1 MDFGYYF
8 QNANKKYSY
17 LDMDP
22 KILDRQIVIE
32 HVKQLVPLM
41 KKASHP
47 EEELL
52 HFAREHDMSPEMLGA
67 VAKAINTLKTQSIYA
82 SSKTASDRGRSFST
96 IDTESLLKKYAE
108 VSMPNVLSMHKFL
121 EDSIHNGDDQFFEFD
136 VEDMRKA
143 ASDNSSHMAEGD
155 FTVLYEDEY
164 KPNPISEAE
173 IVQYNNLVDGEY
185 TQKIASSTVADW
197 EFETQDYLDLEEE
210 LRYNL
215 SSIEKK
221 FAKFFNPQNL
231 LRDKEFFEIVQ
242 DTRDLFDI
250 QSTTFDDAAVKL
262 ASVLS
267 DSYGLGEYI
276 LTEQLP
282 NTWGERH
289 KIASFLAPDEPYD
302 LANSLLDYFTN
313 FSNLGV
319 VASALQQ
326 KFASASSQ
334 GGSEDGAN
342 HKDDKLTD
350 SNEPGGLTRDNL
362 ADIWLAQNGYLV
374 LEDGQYSFDLPEV
387 GDSDWNEF
395 VKEVPDYVVEHI
407 QDKNPAYYINEI
419 YQSKKDLEQNRD
431 TSGSQDIEPN
441 DPNIPDDDVD
451 PNIHNGDSD
460 DTNTSDENSENTEN
474 SPEEFYLPAVSDDSR
489 SLVHEPHSTDLIK
502 GDQMQ
507 TLPSFN
513 NWTIDRF
520 TTPPPPTPPPP
531 PNPDTGS
538 PGDPKK
544 NPNPSP
550 KKHPPKKPSPRRAPM
565 GSPLPKLPPFDA
577 GKALG
582 VASDIA
588 KSPYKFLYKEW
599 SSSKP
604 TVNPTEGKLIDEIN
618 KVKSSE
624 FFNDLM
630 ITDPVLSK
638 LNFNQKRELADMLQ
652 AAKDF
657 MPDITKNKTVLKTFL
672 RQGAE
677 LGGMDLNTVKLL
689 DSISKNKQG

>member
-1 MDFGYYF
+1 MGYYF
-8 QNANKKYSY
+8 QNTNKKYSY

-121 EDSIHNGDDQFFEFD
+121 EDSIHNGNDQFFEFD

-143 ASDNSSHMAEGD
+143 ASDNSSPMTEGD
-155 FTVLYEDEY
+155 FTELYEDEY
-164 KPNPISEAE
+164 KPKPISEAE

-185 TQKIASSTVADW
+185 TQKIASRTVADW
-197 EFETQDYLDLEEE
+197 EFDTQDYLDLEEE

-250 QSTTFDDAAVKL
+250 QSTIFDDAAVKL

-326 KFASASSQ
+326 KFASASSS
-334 GGSEDGAN
+334 GGSEDEAN

-350 SNEPGGLTRDNL
+350 SNGLTQDNK
-362 ADIWLAQNGYLV
+362 ADTWLAQNGYLV
-374 LEDGQYSFDLPEV
+374 LRDGQYSLELPEV
-387 GDSDWNEF
+387 GDSNWNEF

-407 QDKNPAYYINEI
+407 QEMTPAFYGNEL
-419 YQSKKDLEQNRD
+419 YQSKKDLEKNTD
-431 TSGSQDIEPN
+431 ASGSQDIEPK
-441 DPNIPDDDVD
+441 DPNIPGEDVD
-451 PNIHNGDSD
+451 
-460 DTNTSDENSENTEN
+460 TTTSNEGS
-474 SPEEFYLPAVSDDSR
+474 S
-489 SLVHEPHSTDLIK
+489 
-502 GDQMQ
+502 
-507 TLPSFN
+507 
-513 NWTIDRF
+513 
-520 TTPPPPTPPPP
+520 TTPPSPPPP
-531 PNPDTGS
+531 PS
-538 PGDPKK
+538 PTTTPSEDPKDSPSSTTK
-544 NPNPSP
+544 TQPPQKPSP
-550 KKHPPKKPSPRRAPM
+550 KRSPM
-565 GSPLPKLPPFDA
+565 GTPLPKLPPFDA
-577 GKALG
+577 EKALG
-582 VASDIA
+582 VAVSMA
-588 KSPYKFLYKEW
+588 KNPYKFLYKEW

>member
-8 QNANKKYSY
+8 QNTNKKYSY

-108 VSMPNVLSMHKFL
+108 VSMPNVVSMHKFL

-143 ASDNSSHMAEGD
+143 ASDKSSHMTEGD
-155 FTVLYEDEY
+155 FTTLYEDEY

-173 IVQYNNLVDGEY
+173 IVQYDNLVDGEY
-185 TQKIASSTVADW
+185 TQKIASRTVADW

-250 QSTTFDDAAVKL
+250 QSTIFDDAAVKL

-302 LANSLLDYFTN
+302 LASSLLDYFTN

-334 GGSEDGAN
+334 GGSEDESN

-350 SNEPGGLTRDNL
+350 SNDPDGLTRDNK

-374 LEDGQYSFDLPEV
+374 LRDGQYSLELPDV
-387 GDSDWNEF
+387 GDSNWNEF

-407 QDKNPAYYINEI
+407 QETTPAFYGNEL
-419 YQSKKDLEQNRD
+419 YQSKKDLEKNTN
-431 TSGSQDIEPN
+431 TSGSQDIESN
-441 DPNIPDDDVD
+441 DPNTPGEDVD
-451 PNIHNGDSD
+451 
-460 DTNTSDENSENTEN
+460 TTTSNEGS
-474 SPEEFYLPAVSDDSR
+474 S
-489 SLVHEPHSTDLIK
+489 
-502 GDQMQ
+502 
-507 TLPSFN
+507 
-513 NWTIDRF
+513 
-520 TTPPPPTPPPP
+520 TTPPAPPPP
-531 PNPDTGS
+531 PS
-538 PGDPKK
+538 PNTTPSEDPKD
-544 NPNPSP
+544 NPSSTTKTQPPQKPSP
-550 KKHPPKKPSPRRAPM
+550 KRSPM
-565 GSPLPKLPPFDA
+565 GTPLPKLPPFDA
-577 GKALG
+577 EKALG
-582 VASDIA
+582 VAVSMA
-588 KSPYKFLYKEW
+588 KNPYKFLYKEW

-689 DSISKNKQG
+689 DSINKNKQG

>member
-1 MDFGYYF
+1 
-8 QNANKKYSY
+8 
-17 LDMDP
+17 MDP

-143 ASDNSSHMAEGD
+143 ASDKSSHMTEGD
-155 FTVLYEDEY
+155 FTELYEDEY

-173 IVQYNNLVDGEY
+173 IIQYNNLVDGEY
-185 TQKIASSTVADW
+185 TQKIASRTVADW
-197 EFETQDYLDLEEE
+197 EFDTQDYLDLEEE

-250 QSTTFDDAAVKL
+250 QSTTFDDATVKL

-302 LANSLLDYFTN
+302 LANSMLDYFTN
-313 FSNLGV
+313 FSNLGIV
-319 VASALQQ
+319 VSSMQQ

-334 GGSEDGAN
+334 GGSEDEAS
-342 HKDDKLTD
+342 HKGDKLTD
-350 SNEPGGLTRDNL
+350 SNDPDGLTRDNK

-374 LEDGQYSFDLPEV
+374 LRDGQYSLELPDV
-387 GDSDWNEF
+387 GDSNWNEF

-407 QDKNPAYYINEI
+407 QETTPAFYGNEL
-419 YQSKKDLEQNRD
+419 YQSKKDLEKNTN

-441 DPNIPDDDVD
+441 DPNIPGEDVD
-451 PNIHNGDSD
+451 
-460 DTNTSDENSENTEN
+460 TTTSNEGS
-474 SPEEFYLPAVSDDSR
+474 
-489 SLVHEPHSTDLIK
+489 ST
-502 GDQMQ
+502 
-507 TLPSFN
+507 T
-513 NWTIDRF
+513 
-520 TTPPPPTPPPP
+520 PPTPPPP
-531 PNPDTGS
+531 S
-538 PGDPKK
+538 PATTPSGDPED
-544 NPNPSP
+544 NPSATTKTQPPQKPSP
-550 KKHPPKKPSPRRAPM
+550 KRSPM
-565 GSPLPKLPPFDA
+565 GTPLPKLPPFDA

-582 VASDIA
+582 VASNIA

-689 DSISKNKQG
+689 DSINKNKQG

>member
-1 MDFGYYF
+1 
-8 QNANKKYSY
+8 
-17 LDMDP
+17 MDP

-143 ASDNSSHMAEGD
+143 ASDKSSHMAEGD
-155 FTVLYEDEY
+155 FTELYEDEY

-173 IVQYNNLVDGEY
+173 IIQYNNLVDGEY
-185 TQKIASSTVADW
+185 TQKIASRTVADW
-197 EFETQDYLDLEEE
+197 EFDTQDYLDLEEE

-250 QSTTFDDAAVKL
+250 QSTIFDDAAVKL

-302 LANSLLDYFTN
+302 LASSLLDYFTN

-326 KFASASSQ
+326 KFASASSS
-334 GGSEDGAN
+334 GGSEDEAS

-350 SNEPGGLTRDNL
+350 SNDPGGLTRDNL
-362 ADIWLAQNGYLV
+362 ADIWLAQHGYLE
-374 LEDGQYSFDLPEV
+374 LKDGEYYLNLPEV
-387 GDSDWNEF
+387 GDSNWNEF
-395 VKEVPDYVVEHI
+395 VKEAPDYVVDYLE
-407 QDKNPAYYINEI
+407 DSSPKYYVNEF
-419 YQSKKDLEQNRD
+419 YKSKKDLEQNMN
-431 TSGSQDIEPN
+431 TSGSQDTESN
-441 DPNIPDDDVD
+441 DSNTTGEDVD
-451 PNIHNGDSD
+451 A
-460 DTNTSDENSENTEN
+460 TTSNEGS
-474 SPEEFYLPAVSDDSR
+474 
-489 SLVHEPHSTDLIK
+489 ST
-502 GDQMQ
+502 
-507 TLPSFN
+507 T
-513 NWTIDRF
+513 
-520 TTPPPPTPPPP
+520 PPTPPPP
-531 PNPDTGS
+531 PS
-538 PGDPKK
+538 PTTTPSEDPKD
-544 NPNPSP
+544 NPSATTKTQPPQKPSP
-550 KKHPPKKPSPRRAPM
+550 KRSPT

-577 GKALG
+577 EKALG
-582 VASDIA
+582 VAVSMA
-588 KSPYKFLYKEW
+588 KNPYKFLYKEW

>member
-1 MDFGYYF
+1 
-8 QNANKKYSY
+8 
-17 LDMDP
+17 MDP

-121 EDSIHNGDDQFFEFD
+121 EDSIHNGNDQFFEFD

-143 ASDNSSHMAEGD
+143 ASDNSSPMTEGD
-155 FTVLYEDEY
+155 FTELYEDEY
-164 KPNPISEAE
+164 KPKPISEAE

-185 TQKIASSTVADW
+185 TQKIASRTVADW
-197 EFETQDYLDLEEE
+197 EFDTQDYLDLEEE

-302 LANSLLDYFTN
+302 LASSLLDYFTN

-326 KFASASSQ
+326 KFASASSSE
-334 GGSEDGAN
+334 GSEDEAS

-350 SNEPGGLTRDNL
+350 SNGLTQDNK
-362 ADIWLAQNGYLV
+362 ADTWLAQNGYLV
-374 LEDGQYSFDLPEV
+374 LRDGQYSLELPEV
-387 GDSDWNEF
+387 GDSNWNEF

-407 QDKNPAYYINEI
+407 QEMTPAFYGNEL
-419 YQSKKDLEQNRD
+419 YQSKKDLEKNTD
-431 TSGSQDIEPN
+431 ASGSQDIEPK
-441 DPNIPDDDVD
+441 DPNIPGEDVD
-451 PNIHNGDSD
+451 
-460 DTNTSDENSENTEN
+460 TTTSNEGS
-474 SPEEFYLPAVSDDSR
+474 S
-489 SLVHEPHSTDLIK
+489 
-502 GDQMQ
+502 
-507 TLPSFN
+507 
-513 NWTIDRF
+513 
-520 TTPPPPTPPPP
+520 TTPPSPPPP
-531 PNPDTGS
+531 PS
-538 PGDPKK
+538 PATTPSEDPKDSPSSTTK
-544 NPNPSP
+544 TQPPQKPSP
-550 KKHPPKKPSPRRAPM
+550 KRSPM
-565 GSPLPKLPPFDA
+565 GTPLPKLPPFDA
-577 GKALG
+577 EKALG
-582 VASDIA
+582 VAVSMA
-588 KSPYKFLYKEW
+588 KNPYKFLYKEW

-689 DSISKNKQG
+689 DSINKNKQG

>member
-1 MDFGYYF
+1 
-8 QNANKKYSY
+8 
-17 LDMDP
+17 MDP

-143 ASDNSSHMAEGD
+143 ASDKSSHMAEGD
-155 FTVLYEDEY
+155 FTELYEDEY

-173 IVQYNNLVDGEY
+173 IIQYNNLVDGEY
-185 TQKIASSTVADW
+185 TQKIASRTVADW
-197 EFETQDYLDLEEE
+197 EFDTQDYLDLEEE

-250 QSTTFDDAAVKL
+250 QSTIFDDAAVKL

-326 KFASASSQ
+326 KFASASSS
-334 GGSEDGAN
+334 GGSEDEAN

-350 SNEPGGLTRDNL
+350 SNDPDGLTRDNL
-362 ADIWLAQNGYLV
+362 ADIWLAQHGYLE
-374 LEDGQYSFDLPEV
+374 LKDGEYKRKLPEV
-387 GDSDWNEF
+387 GDSNWNEF
-395 VKEVPDYVVEHI
+395 VKEAPDYVI
-407 QDKNPAYYINEI
+407 DYLQDSNPKYYVNEF
-419 YQSKKDLEQNRD
+419 YQSKKDLEKNTN
-431 TSGSQDIEPN
+431 TSGSQDTESS
-441 DPNIPDDDVD
+441 DTTIPEEDVD
-451 PNIHNGDSD
+451 
-460 DTNTSDENSENTEN
+460 TTTSNEGS
-474 SPEEFYLPAVSDDSR
+474 S
-489 SLVHEPHSTDLIK
+489 
-502 GDQMQ
+502 
-507 TLPSFN
+507 
-513 NWTIDRF
+513 
-520 TTPPPPTPPPP
+520 TTPPAPPPP
-531 PNPDTGS
+531 S
-538 PGDPKK
+538 PTTTPSEDPKD
-544 NPNPSP
+544 NPSSTTKTQPPQKPSP
-550 KKHPPKKPSPRRAPM
+550 KRSPM
-565 GSPLPKLPPFDA
+565 GTPLPKLPPFDA
-577 GKALG
+577 EKALG
-582 VASDIA
+582 VAVSMA
-588 KSPYKFLYKEW
+588 KNPYKFLYKEW

>member
-1 MDFGYYF
+1 
-8 QNANKKYSY
+8 
-17 LDMDP
+17 MDP

-143 ASDNSSHMAEGD
+143 ASDKSSHMAEGD
-155 FTVLYEDEY
+155 FTELYEDEY

-250 QSTTFDDAAVKL
+250 QSATFDDAAVKL

-313 FSNLGV
+313 FSNLGI

-326 KFASASSQ
+326 KFASASST
-334 GGSEDGAN
+334 GGSEDEAS

-350 SNEPGGLTRDNL
+350 SNGLTQDNK
-362 ADIWLAQNGYLV
+362 ADTWLAQNGYLV
-374 LEDGQYSFDLPEV
+374 LRDGQYSLELPEV
-387 GDSDWNEF
+387 GDSNWNEF

-407 QDKNPAYYINEI
+407 QEMTPAFYGNEL
-419 YQSKKDLEQNRD
+419 YQSKKDLEKNTD
-431 TSGSQDIEPN
+431 ASGSQDIEPK
-441 DPNIPDDDVD
+441 DPNIPGEDVD
-451 PNIHNGDSD
+451 
-460 DTNTSDENSENTEN
+460 TTTSNEGS
-474 SPEEFYLPAVSDDSR
+474 S
-489 SLVHEPHSTDLIK
+489 
-502 GDQMQ
+502 
-507 TLPSFN
+507 
-513 NWTIDRF
+513 
-520 TTPPPPTPPPP
+520 TTPPSPPPP
-531 PNPDTGS
+531 PS
-538 PGDPKK
+538 PTTTPSEDPKDIPSSTTK
-544 NPNPSP
+544 TQPPQKPSP
-550 KKHPPKKPSPRRAPM
+550 KRSPM
-565 GSPLPKLPPFDA
+565 GTPLPKLPPFDA
-577 GKALG
+577 EKALG
-582 VASDIA
+582 VAVSMA
-588 KSPYKFLYKEW
+588 KNPYKFLYKEW

>member
-1 MDFGYYF
+1 
-8 QNANKKYSY
+8 
-17 LDMDP
+17 MDP

-108 VSMPNVLSMHKFL
+108 VSMPNVVSMHKFL

-143 ASDNSSHMAEGD
+143 ASDKSSHMAEGD
-155 FTVLYEDEY
+155 FTTLYEDEY

-173 IVQYNNLVDGEY
+173 IVQYDNLVDGEY
-185 TQKIASSTVADW
+185 TQKIASRTVADW
-197 EFETQDYLDLEEE
+197 EFDTQDYLDLEEE

-250 QSTTFDDAAVKL
+250 QSTIFDDAAVKL

-302 LANSLLDYFTN
+302 LASSLLDYFTN

-326 KFASASSQ
+326 KFASASSS
-334 GGSEDGAN
+334 GGSEDEAN

-350 SNEPGGLTRDNL
+350 SNDPDGLTRDNK

-374 LEDGQYSFDLPEV
+374 LRDGQYSLELPDV
-387 GDSDWNEF
+387 GDSNWNEF
-395 VKEVPDYVVEHI
+395 VKEVPDYVVEHL
-407 QDKNPAYYINEI
+407 QETTPVFYGNEL
-419 YQSKKDLEQNRD
+419 YQSKKDLEKNTN
-431 TSGSQDIEPN
+431 TSGSQDIESN
-441 DPNIPDDDVD
+441 DPNTPGEDVD
-451 PNIHNGDSD
+451 
-460 DTNTSDENSENTEN
+460 TTTSNEGS
-474 SPEEFYLPAVSDDSR
+474 S
-489 SLVHEPHSTDLIK
+489 
-502 GDQMQ
+502 
-507 TLPSFN
+507 
-513 NWTIDRF
+513 
-520 TTPPPPTPPPP
+520 TTPPAPPPP
-531 PNPDTGS
+531 PS
-538 PGDPKK
+538 PNTTPSEDPKD
-544 NPNPSP
+544 NPSSTTKTQPPQKPSP
-550 KKHPPKKPSPRRAPM
+550 KRSPM
-565 GSPLPKLPPFDA
+565 GTPLPKLPPFDA
-577 GKALG
+577 EKALG
-582 VASDIA
+582 VAVSMA
-588 KSPYKFLYKEW
+588 KNPYKFLYKEW

-689 DSISKNKQG
+689 DSINKNKQG

>member
-1 MDFGYYF
+1 
-8 QNANKKYSY
+8 
-17 LDMDP
+17 MDP

-143 ASDNSSHMAEGD
+143 ASDKSSHMAEGD
-155 FTVLYEDEY
+155 FTELYEDEH

-173 IVQYNNLVDGEY
+173 IIQYNNLVDGEY

-197 EFETQDYLDLEEE
+197 EFDTQDYLDLEEE

-302 LANSLLDYFTN
+302 LASSLLDYFTN

-326 KFASASSQ
+326 KFASTSSS
-334 GGSEDGAN
+334 GGSEDESN

-362 ADIWLAQNGYLV
+362 ADIWIAQHGYLE
-374 LEDGQYSFDLPEV
+374 LKDGEYKRNLPEV
-387 GDSDWNEF
+387 GDSNWNEF
-395 VKEVPDYVVEHI
+395 VKEAPDYVVDYLQES
-407 QDKNPAYYINEI
+407 NPKYYINEF
-419 YQSKKDLEQNRD
+419 YRSKKDLEKNTN
-431 TSGSQDIEPN
+431 TSGSQDIESN
-441 DPNIPDDDVD
+441 DPNTPGEDVD
-451 PNIHNGDSD
+451 
-460 DTNTSDENSENTEN
+460 TTTSNEGS
-474 SPEEFYLPAVSDDSR
+474 S
-489 SLVHEPHSTDLIK
+489 
-502 GDQMQ
+502 
-507 TLPSFN
+507 
-513 NWTIDRF
+513 
-520 TTPPPPTPPPP
+520 TTPPAPPPP
-531 PNPDTGS
+531 PS
-538 PGDPKK
+538 PNTTPSEDPKD
-544 NPNPSP
+544 NPSSTTKTQPPQKPSP
-550 KKHPPKKPSPRRAPM
+550 KRSPM
-565 GSPLPKLPPFDA
+565 GTPLPKLPPFDA
-577 GKALG
+577 EKALG
-582 VASDIA
+582 VAVSMA
-588 KSPYKFLYKEW
+588 KNPYKFLYKEW

>member
-1 MDFGYYF
+1 
-8 QNANKKYSY
+8 
-17 LDMDP
+17 MDP

-121 EDSIHNGDDQFFEFD
+121 EDSIHNGNDQFFEFD

-143 ASDNSSHMAEGD
+143 ASDNSSPMTEGD
-155 FTVLYEDEY
+155 FTELYEDEY
-164 KPNPISEAE
+164 KPKPISEAE

-185 TQKIASSTVADW
+185 TQKIASRTVADW
-197 EFETQDYLDLEEE
+197 EFDTQDYLDLEEE

-250 QSTTFDDAAVKL
+250 QSTIFDDAAVKL

-326 KFASASSQ
+326 KFASASSS
-334 GGSEDGAN
+334 GGSEDEAN

-350 SNEPGGLTRDNL
+350 SNGLTQDNK
-362 ADIWLAQNGYLV
+362 ADTWLAQNGYLV
-374 LEDGQYSFDLPEV
+374 LRDGQYSLELPEV
-387 GDSDWNEF
+387 GDSNWNEF

-407 QDKNPAYYINEI
+407 QEMTPAFYGNEL
-419 YQSKKDLEQNRD
+419 YQSKKDLEKNTD
-431 TSGSQDIEPN
+431 ASGSQDIEPK
-441 DPNIPDDDVD
+441 DPNIPGEDVD
-451 PNIHNGDSD
+451 
-460 DTNTSDENSENTEN
+460 TTTSNEGS
-474 SPEEFYLPAVSDDSR
+474 S
-489 SLVHEPHSTDLIK
+489 
-502 GDQMQ
+502 
-507 TLPSFN
+507 
-513 NWTIDRF
+513 
-520 TTPPPPTPPPP
+520 TTPPSPPPP
-531 PNPDTGS
+531 PS
-538 PGDPKK
+538 PTTTPSEDPKDSPSSTTK
-544 NPNPSP
+544 TQPPQKPSP
-550 KKHPPKKPSPRRAPM
+550 KRSPM
-565 GSPLPKLPPFDA
+565 GTPLPKLPPFDA
-577 GKALG
+577 EKALG
-582 VASDIA
+582 VAVSMA
-588 KSPYKFLYKEW
+588 KNPYKFLYKEW

>member
-1 MDFGYYF
+1 
-8 QNANKKYSY
+8 
-17 LDMDP
+17 MDP

-143 ASDNSSHMAEGD
+143 ASDKSSHMAEGD
-155 FTVLYEDEY
+155 FTELYEDEY

-173 IVQYNNLVDGEY
+173 IIQYNNLVDGEY
-185 TQKIASSTVADW
+185 TQKIASRTVADW
-197 EFETQDYLDLEEE
+197 EFDTQDYLDLEEE

-250 QSTTFDDAAVKL
+250 QSTIFDYATVKL

-302 LANSLLDYFTN
+302 LASSLLDYFTN

-326 KFASASSQ
+326 KFASASSS
-334 GGSEDGAN
+334 GGSEDESN

-350 SNEPGGLTRDNL
+350 SNDPDGLTRDNK

-374 LEDGQYSFDLPEV
+374 LRDGQYSLELPDV
-387 GDSDWNEF
+387 GDSNWNEF

-407 QDKNPAYYINEI
+407 QEISPAFYGNEL
-419 YQSKKDLEQNRD
+419 YQSKKDLEKNTD
-431 TSGSQDIEPN
+431 ASGSQDLESN
-441 DPNIPDDDVD
+441 DPNIPDDDTD

-474 SPEEFYLPAVSDDSR
+474 SPEESYLPAVLDDSR

-520 TTPPPPTPPPP
+520 TTPPPPPTPG
-531 PNPDTGS
+531 NGS

-550 KKHPPKKPSPRRAPM
+550 KKHPPKKPAPRRTPM

-577 GKALG
+577 EKALG
-582 VASDIA
+582 VAVSMA
-588 KSPYKFLYKEW
+588 KNPYKLLYKEW

-689 DSISKNKQG
+689 DSINKNKQG